1 MKSKKITY
9 IMIALIALLFFIN
22 IYQYNRITE
31 FESQL
36 GSNFQQTVRDSLFI
50 LEHDGDPNIWIK
62 ILKEEEGEITLASHI
77 GEITRLSRQYY
88 MMNGKISV
96 IGDIL
101 NSLAD
106 DYYQLAVSVKKDS
119 DYAQTQEEINLK
131 IDFLIT
137 LLNKADSISG
147 ENEKQYYKEFT
158 DSESKTSNLIW
169 REYKKYEK
177 K

>member
-1 MKSKKITY
+1 MKSKNIIY
-9 IMIALIALLFFIN
+9 INIALIALLFFIN

-36 GSNFQQTVRDSLFI
+36 GSNFQRTVRDSLFI
-50 LEHDGDPNIWIK
+50 LDNDGDPNIWIK

-77 GEITRLSRQYY
+77 GEITRLSREYQ

-106 DYYQLAVSVKKDS
+106 DYHQLAVSVKKDS
-119 DYAQTQEEINLK
+119 DYAQNQEAINFK

-137 LLNKADSISG
+137 LLNKVDSISG